1 MTPLILRP
9 QPAANELAA
18 CLRAVGHS
26 PVVSPLLEYRPGQDL
41 ARLSETLLRADVVI
55 ATSKAA
61 VTYAS
66 AALNEHDKSW
76 PTHPSYL
83 AVGQTTAKTWRADNI
98 SADYPAD
105 ARSEGLLALPEL
117 TNVTGKKIVILRGNG
132 GRELLSETLTQRGA
146 EVICLEC
153 YQRHYP
159 VMQGETL
166 WTEWQAAGTD
176 SVIITSSE
184 IFRQLVSL
192 LPKQAFSWL
201 QTLLWY
207 VPTQRIADE
216 ISEYGIQTIFM
227 MTGAHHQAVVA
238 ALKNTEDKT
247 DE

>member
-9 QPAANELAA
+9 QPAADELAA
-18 CLRAVGHS
+18 CLRAAGHT

-41 ARLSETLLRADVVI
+41 HKLTEVLSQSEVVI
-55 ATSKAA
+55 ATSQAA

-66 AALNEHDKSW
+66 DALHHHHAAW
-76 PTHPSYL
+76 PTHPVYL
-83 AVGQTTAKTWRADNI
+83 AVGQTTAKAWLADNI
-98 SADYPAD
+98 TAVYPDD
-105 ARSEGLLALPEL
+105 ARSEGLLARPEL
-117 TNVTGKKIVILRGNG
+117 ADVNGKNIVILRGNG
-132 GRELLSETLTQRGA
+132 GRELLRDTLTKLGA
-146 EVICLEC
+146 KVICLEC

-159 VMQGETL
+159 AIQGATL
-166 WTEWQAAGTD
+166 WAEWQAAGTD

-184 IFRQLVSL
+184 IFRQLVAL

-201 QTLLWY
+201 QILRWY

-216 ISEYGIQTIFM
+216 ISDYGFQLIFL